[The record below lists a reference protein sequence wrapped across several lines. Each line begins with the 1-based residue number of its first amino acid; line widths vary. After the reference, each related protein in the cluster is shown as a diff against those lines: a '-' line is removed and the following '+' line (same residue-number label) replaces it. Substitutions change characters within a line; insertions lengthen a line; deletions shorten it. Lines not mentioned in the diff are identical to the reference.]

1 MDDHSTAPKSQNES
15 DGEQSRHG
23 KLPESPKFEKKSSP
37 WAQVARYSAIGM
49 TIPSHL
55 FAGWLLGTIL
65 DKVFD
70 TTYLYIV
77 LVLVGAVSG
86 FIEMIR
92 LASKNLD

>member
-1 MDDHSTAPKSQNES
+1 MKGNPTSQKPGQETPSES
-15 DGEQSRHG
+15 QIEKAAKGG
-23 KLPESPKFEKKSSP
+23 KKASP

-65 DKVFD
+65 DKIFH
-70 TTYLYIV
+70 TTFLVIV

>member
-1 MDDHSTAPKSQNES
+1 MKGNPTSQEPGKGASSEPGAGQTEQAAKS
-15 DGEQSRHG
+15 G
-23 KLPESPKFEKKSSP
+23 KKSSP

-65 DKVFD
+65 DKVFH
-70 TTYLYIV
+70 TTFLDIV

-86 FIEMIR
+86 FVEMIR
-92 LASKNLD
+92 LASKNPD